1 MNYFVEGLQGSGKS
15 TMVRK
20 LSELN
25 PDYTAV
31 REGEYS
37 PVELSWCAYV
47 SGNQYK
53 GILDR
58 YPDLRSDIEK
68 KTYSEGDRKIICYTK
83 IITDNR
89 AFYQDL
95 EQYEIYNN
103 RVPFDDFRSTVLERY
118 RKWISDN
125 MIFEC
130 SLFQNTVEDMI
141 LFRQA
146 SDEEIIDFYRL
157 VREALEGKEYRIIYL
172 KANDIKANLDIIR
185 RERSDES
192 GNELWYPMMLGFFND
207 CPYSKV
213 RGLHG
218 DDDLIDHFR
227 HRQDLELRICEE
239 IFPDKSIIFKSKDYT
254 DESIDRVL
262 GELARCGNQFVA
274 DVKSYLK

>member
-1 MNYFVEGLQGSGKS
+1 MNFFVEGLQGSGKS

-20 LSELN
+20 LSEFN

-47 SGNQYK
+47 NGDQYK
-53 GILDR
+53 EILDR
-58 YPDLRSDIEK
+58 YPDLRSEIEK
-68 KTYSEGDRKIICYTK
+68 KTYSECDRKIICYTK
-83 IITDNR
+83 ITTDNR
-89 AFYQDL
+89 AFYQDF

-103 RVPFDDFRSTVLERY
+103 RVPFDSFRSIVLERY
-118 RKWISDN
+118 RKWDSDK

-146 SDEEIIDFYRL
+146 PDEAIMAFYRL
-157 VREALEGKEYRIIYL
+157 VREALNGKEYRIIYL
-172 KANDIKANLDIIR
+172 EADDIRANLNVIR
-185 RERSDES
+185 KERSDAS

-207 CPYSKV
+207 CPWSKTH
-213 RGLHG
+213 GLQG

-227 HRQDLELRICEE
+227 HRQDLELRICKE
-239 IFPDKSIIFKSKDYT
+239 ICPNKSIILKSKDYM
-254 DESIDRVL
+254 DEIIKRLLSVSI
-262 GELARCGNQFVA
+262 
-274 DVKSYLK
+274 

>member
-192 GNELWYPMMLGFFND
+192 GNELWYPMMLGYFID
-207 CPYSKV
+207 CPYSKA
-213 RGLHG
+213 RSLQG
-218 DDDLIDHFR
+218 DDDLINHFR

-239 IFPDKSIIFKSKDYT
+239 IFPERSIIFKSKNYT
-254 DESIDRVL
+254 DHLLNETLSFGGEINEISLDR
-262 GELARCGNQFVA
+262 
-274 DVKSYLK
+274 

>member
-118 RKWISDN
+118 RKWTSDN

-130 SLFQNTVEDMI
+130 SLFQNIVEDMI

-146 SDEEIIDFYRL
+146 SDEEIIAFYRL
-157 VREALEGKEYRIIYL
+157 VREALEGKEYRIVYL
-172 KANDIKANLDIIR
+172 KADNIRTNLDIIR
-185 RERSDES
+185 KERSDES
-192 GNELWYPMMLGFFND
+192 GNELWYPMMLGYFID
-207 CPYSKV
+207 CPYSKA
-213 RGLHG
+213 RGLQG
-218 DDDLIDHFR
+218 DDDLINHFR

-239 IFPDKSIIFKSKDYT
+239 IFPERSIIFKSKNYT
-254 DESIDRVL
+254 DHLLNETLSFGGEINEISLDR
-262 GELARCGNQFVA
+262 
-274 DVKSYLK
+274 

>member
-20 LSELN
+20 LSEFN

-37 PVELSWCAYV
+37 PVELSWCACV
-47 SGNQYK
+47 NSDQFE
-53 GILDR
+53 GILKKH
-58 YPDLRSDIEK
+58 PDLRSEIEK
-68 KTYSEGDRKIICYTK
+68 KTHSEGNKKIICYTK
-83 IITDNR
+83 IATANQ
-89 AFYQDL
+89 AFYHDL

-103 RVPFDDFRSTVLERY
+103 RVSFDDFRSIVLERY
-118 RKWISDN
+118 RRWDSDK

-146 SDEEIIDFYRL
+146 SDEEIKAFYRL
-157 VREALEGKEYRIIYL
+157 VREALNGKEHRIIYL
-172 KANDIKANLDIIR
+172 RVDDIQANLNVIR
-185 RERSDES
+185 KERSDAS

-207 CPYSKV
+207 CPYSKAH
-213 RGLHG
+213 GLHG

-239 IFPDKSIIFKSKDYT
+239 IFPNKSIILKSKDYT
-254 DESIDRVL
+254 DESIKQLLSVSIL
-262 GELARCGNQFVA
+262 
-274 DVKSYLK
+274 